1 MNKGTGYNKV
11 YLFLFTIVYCLVTNV
26 PIVNIGPGP
35 ALGIYLIIL
44 ALIKGYYSAEL
55 KDVYNFEN
63 TKDLFHKIK
72 LKDSLIELFCLIL
85 IYINAFFMDNE
96 PVSLFEII
104 VLFVGFVLVYRYIFW
119 GTTRTIRERTV

>member
-1 MNKGTGYNKV
+1 M
-11 YLFLFTIVYCLVTNV
+11 YLLLFTIIYCLITQIE
-26 PIVNIGPGP
+26 IVNIGPGP
-35 ALGIYLIIL
+35 ALGIYLIVL

-55 KDVYNFEN
+55 KNVYNFEN

-85 IYINAFFMDNE
+85 IYINAFLMINE

-104 VLFVGFVLVYRYIFW
+104 FLFVGFVLVYRYIFW
-119 GTTRTIRERTV
+119 GTTRTIRERKKVNMN

>member
-1 MNKGTGYNKV
+1 M
-11 YLFLFTIVYCLVTNV
+11 YLLLFTIIYCLITQIE
-26 PIVNIGPGP
+26 IVNIGPGP
-35 ALGIYLIIL
+35 ALGIYLIVL

-55 KDVYNFEN
+55 KNVYNFEN

-72 LKDSLIELFCLIL
+72 LKDSLIELFCLII

-119 GTTRTIRERTV
+119 GTIRTIRERKLNL

>member
-1 MNKGTGYNKV
+1 M
-11 YLFLFTIVYCLVTNV
+11 YLFLFTIAYCLVTNV
-26 PIVNIGPGP
+26 PFVNIGPGP
-35 ALGIYLIIL
+35 ALGIYLIVL

-72 LKDSLIELFCLIL
+72 LKDSLIELFCLII

-119 GTTRTIRERTV
+119 GTTRTIRERSV

>member
-1 MNKGTGYNKV
+1 V
-11 YLFLFTIVYCLVTNV
+11 YLLLFTIIYCLITQIE
-26 PIVNIGPGP
+26 IVNIGPGP
-35 ALGIYLIIL
+35 ALGIYLIVL

-55 KDVYNFEN
+55 KNVYNFEN

-72 LKDSLIELFCLIL
+72 LKDSLIELFCLII

-119 GTTRTIRERTV
+119 GTTRTIRERSL

>member
-1 MNKGTGYNKV
+1 M
-11 YLFLFTIVYCLVTNV
+11 YLLLFTIIYCLITQIE
-26 PIVNIGPGP
+26 IVNIGPGP
-35 ALGIYLIIL
+35 ALGIYLIVL

-72 LKDSLIELFCLIL
+72 LKDSLIELFCLII

-119 GTTRTIRERTV
+119 GTTRTIRERKLNL

>member
-1 MNKGTGYNKV
+1 M
-11 YLFLFTIVYCLVTNV
+11 YLLLFTIIYCLVTQIE
-26 PIVNIGPGP
+26 IVNVGPGP
-35 ALGIYLIIL
+35 ALGIYLIVL

-72 LKDSLIELFCLIL
+72 LKDSLIELFCLII

-104 VLFVGFVLVYRYIFW
+104 VLFVGFLCVYRFIFW
-119 GTTRTIRERTV
+119 GTSRTIRERKKGI